1 MGRTPERV
9 EKLMA
14 LTLGDFHRSLKV
26 LAPDISLREEQTEVS
41 IPAGGKS
48 VHIRFAA
55 QEGAT
60 LGGLL
65 ALPRARVTL
74 IFNGMGESEREAFL
88 VRFDRAFQRGGG

>member
-1 MGRTPERV
+1 MGGTPERV

-14 LTLGDFHRSLKV
+14 LTLGEFHRSLKA
-26 LAPDISLREEQTEVS
+26 LAPDLVLGEGQTEVS
-41 IPAGGKS
+41 VPAGGKS

-65 ALPRARVTL
+65 ALPRACVTL
-74 IFNGMGESEREAFL
+74 TFDGMGESDRKAFL